1 MTNSCPGHLH
11 QLHPPQHGGFASL
24 AMLDREKA
32 SNIVGELYREVFME
46 RVAEGLRMVDDLI
59 CRLQVQG
66 EEGEESVNEA
76 SKNN

>member
-1 MTNSCPGHLH
+1 MTNSWPGHLQQVH
-11 QLHPPQHGGFASL
+11 PQHGGFASL

-66 EEGEESVNEA
+66 EEGEESCQ
-76 SKNN
+76 

>member
-1 MTNSCPGHLH
+1 
-11 QLHPPQHGGFASL
+11 
-24 AMLDREKA
+24 
-32 SNIVGELYREVFME
+32 ME
-46 RVAEGLRMVDDLI
+46 RVAEGLRMVDDFI